1 MATESVVV
9 RKIGISS
16 LGKLVGTV
24 QAVVGLAIGIVAAIV
39 GTVNVVSTSNE
50 SLVANILLA
59 IGIVL
64 LSIVVYP
71 LVAFL
76 IGWLYGALVAV
87 VLNVIVG
94 ISGGLELTVDSKET
108 ASKK

>member
-1 MATESVVV
+1 MTTETVIV
-9 RKIGISS
+9 RKVGISS

-39 GTVNVVSTSNE
+39 GTVSVVSNNGN
-50 SLVANILLA
+50 SLITNLLLSV
-59 IGIVL
+59 GVVL
-64 LSIVVYP
+64 LSVVVYP

-87 VLNVIVG
+87 VLNVVVG
-94 ISGGLELTVDSKET
+94 ISGGLELTVDKEN
-108 ASKK
+108 AVIKR

>member
-9 RKIGISS
+9 RKVGISS

-24 QAVVGLAIGIVAAIV
+24 QAIVGLAIGIVASIV
-39 GTVNVVSTSNE
+39 GTDSVVSNNE
-50 SLVANILLA
+50 NSLITNILLS
-59 IGIVL
+59 IGVVL
-64 LSIVVYP
+64 VGVVVYP

-87 VLNVIVG
+87 VLNVVVG
-94 ISGGLELTVDSKET
+94 ISGGLELTVDAKE
-108 ASKK
+108 SPLKR